1 MDEERK
7 LTPDEKIRII
17 TRAFE
22 NAEWKVNCNIS
33 AEELI
38 EAAAKDENIFLE
50 NIFLENVSRYDYYS
64 ICIYFCNKQKEYMAY
79 RVSLTE
85 KQIGMLEVKREMG
98 RFDKKISDYF
108 LDN

>member
-1 MDEERK
+1 MGEERK

-38 EAAAKDENIFLE
+38 EAAAKDENIL
-50 NIFLENVSRYDYYS
+50 LENVSRNEYYS
-64 ICIYFCNKQKEYMAY
+64 MCIYFCNKQKEYMAY

-85 KQIGMLEVKREMG
+85 KQIGMLEVKREME
-98 RFDKKISDYF
+98 RFNKKISDYF